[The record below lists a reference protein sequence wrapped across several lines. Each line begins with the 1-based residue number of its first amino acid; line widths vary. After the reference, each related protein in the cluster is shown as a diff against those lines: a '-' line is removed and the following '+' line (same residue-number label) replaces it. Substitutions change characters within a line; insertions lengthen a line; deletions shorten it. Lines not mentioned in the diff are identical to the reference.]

1 MSQTAA
7 PLRALICED
16 EGLTVMQL
24 RQVLTGAGFEIV
36 GEAMDG
42 ATGVELARNLGP
54 DFILMDVNL
63 QGMNGIEATRLI
75 MQERPS
81 AVIMLTAYGDD
92 KTVDQALDAGAS
104 YYLVKPIVGQQ
115 LIPAIR
121 TAVARYEAMESVRR
135 ENETLKDQLETRK
148 LVERAKGVL
157 MDRLRLSEVEAF
169 RRMQHISRNKCQT
182 MKQTATEI
190 IGAAKILSRD

>member
-1 MSQTAA
+1 
-7 PLRALICED
+7 
-16 EGLTVMQL
+16 
-24 RQVLTGAGFEIV
+24 
-36 GEAMDG
+36 
-42 ATGVELARNLGP
+42 
-54 DFILMDVNL
+54 L
-63 QGMNGIEATRLI
+63 QGMNGVEATRRI
-75 MQERPS
+75 MDECPS

-121 TAVARYEAMESVRR
+121 TAVARFEAMESVRQ
-135 ENETLKDQLETRK
+135 ENESLKDQLETRK

-157 MDRLRLSEVEAF
+157 MDRLRLSEAEAF

-182 MKQTATEI
+182 MKVTANEI
-190 IGAAKILSRD
+190 IGAAKLLSKA